1 MAFATTTDLSNVLGR
16 EIDAEDAAALAALD
30 TATAMVQATVGQTIE
45 EVEDDEI
52 VLDGSGTRVLLL
64 PEFPVSEIEVETED
78 DGVLVDGE
86 DYQWS
91 ADGYVRRINGTWPTD
106 LRSITVTYTHGYAV
120 IPAIVVSVTARLAA
134 RLLDTSIT
142 ARQET
147 IGSYS
152 VTYNQG
158 TFQADELIL
167 LDQYKRR

>member
-30 TATAMVQATVGQTIE
+30 AATAMVQAAVGQTIE

-64 PEFPVSEIEVETED
+64 PEFPVSEVAVETDD
-78 DGVLVDGE
+78 DGALTVGE

-91 ADGYVRRINGTWPTD
+91 ADGYLRRLNGLWPTD
-106 LRSITVTYTHGYAV
+106 LRSVSITYTHGYAV
-120 IPAIVVSVTARLAA
+120 IPPIVVSVTARLAA
-134 RLLDTSIT
+134 RLLDASVV

-152 VTYNQG
+152 VTYNQA
-158 TFQADELIL
+158 TFQADELVL